1 MFMWMRR
8 NIQCSCCLV
17 SLREGIWRGN
27 LYLYNSLPINHLCF
41 WENKENIWS
50 LITTRF
56 QEIIFLFHDTEVAK
70 CNKSCGCWKFFLILF
85 FWDMFPQFQA
95 GALDKLEAF
104 TSFNGPDF
112 YGLPRNTSKIVLRKS
127 AWKVPA
133 TYKHSS
139 GEIVPM
145 FTGSTLHWLPSDQPE
160 E

>member
-1 MFMWMRR
+1 MDAENSFW
-8 NIQCSCCLV
+8 
-17 SLREGIWRGN
+17 
-27 LYLYNSLPINHLCF
+27 LY
-41 WENKENIWS
+41 
-50 LITTRF
+50 
-56 QEIIFLFHDTEVAK
+56 
-70 CNKSCGCWKFFLILF
+70 FFG
-85 FWDMFPQFQA
+85 DMFPQFQA

-145 FTGSTLHWLPSDQPE
+145 FTGSTLDWLPSDQPE